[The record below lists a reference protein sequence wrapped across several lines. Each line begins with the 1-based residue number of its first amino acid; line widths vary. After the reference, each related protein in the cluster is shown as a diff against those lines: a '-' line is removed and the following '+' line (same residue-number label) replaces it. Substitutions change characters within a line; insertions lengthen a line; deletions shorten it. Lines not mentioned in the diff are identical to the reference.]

1 MELAAM
7 SGQAAVVSDAL
18 AALRTRSVATF
29 QAEMGRR
36 MRSMADCDLALSR
49 RTNQIAAEMGAVGH
63 RDYDPEQAARRR
75 RAAGDTA
82 TS

>member
-18 AALRTRSVATF
+18 AALRMRSVATF

-36 MRSMADCDLALSR
+36 MRSMADRDLALSR
-49 RTNQIAAEMGAVGH
+49 RTNQIAAEMGAVG
-63 RDYDPEQAARRR
+63 RGDYDPEQATRRR
-75 RAAGDTA
+75 RAGGDTP